1 MRPLEGVILRLGVAV
16 PNTLFLE
23 KLGKLATFQSVG
35 LEQRVAL
42 LDDAIL
48 LDQRRLAGVEVP
60 DCILQLALELG
71 DGLELVSD
79 VKLRTRNDIP

>member
-1 MRPLEGVILRLGVAV
+1 M
-16 PNTLFLE
+16 
-23 KLGKLATFQSVG
+23 G

-48 LDQRRLAGVEVP
+48 LDQRRFAGVEVP

-79 VKLRTRNDIP
+79 VKLRSRNDIP